1 MPRFVLDNSL
11 TMAWYFEDEATPF
24 ADEVLD
30 GLTLDSEAFVPPLWA
45 LEVTNVLLVGE
56 RRGRTTTMEEEE
68 FLALLQRL
76 PIAIIDTARPRIFD
90 EVLPIARQQQL
101 SSYDALYLDLA
112 QREGLPLASLDNR
125 LREAARR
132 VGVVLLDEV

>member
-30 GLTLDSEAFVPPLWA
+30 GFTLDSEAVVPPLWA

-56 RRGRTTTMEEEE
+56 RRGRTTTMEEQA

-76 PIAIIDTARPRIFD
+76 PIAIVDTERHRIFD
-90 EVLPIARQQQL
+90 EVLSIARQQQL
-101 SSYDALYLDLA
+101 SSYDASYLNLA
-112 QREGLPLASLDNR
+112 QREGLPLASLSRSGFQAQRCN
-125 LREAARR
+125 
-132 VGVVLLDEV
+132 

>member
-30 GLTLDSEAFVPPLWA
+30 GLTLDSEAVVPPLWA
-45 LEVTNVLLVGE
+45 LEVTNILLVGE
-56 RRGRTTTMEEEE
+56 RRGRTTTMEEQE

-76 PIAIIDTARPRIFD
+76 PIAI
-90 EVLPIARQQQL
+90 
-101 SSYDALYLDLA
+101 
-112 QREGLPLASLDNR
+112 
-125 LREAARR
+125 
-132 VGVVLLDEV
+132 

>member
-30 GLTLDSEAFVPPLWA
+30 GLTLDSEAVVPPLWA

-56 RRGRTTTMEEEE
+56 RRGRTTTMEEQE
-68 FLALLQRL
+68 FLELLQRL
-76 PIAIIDTARPRIFD
+76 PIATVDTARRRILN
-90 EVLPIARQQQL
+90 EVLMIARQQQL
-101 SSYDALYLDLA
+101 SSYDATYLDLA

-132 VGVVLLDEV
+132 VGVVLLDEM